1 MIDSRPKKVKWI
13 GRINCN
19 WLKFV
24 PSTQY
29 GYEFSS
35 NLKSVTAS
43 TDDNGFNI
51 SDTIKVKADSGYG
64 VKVSGG
70 IRTCSIY
77 FKQIDSEKECSL
89 NVSQNCV
96 SEKCP
101 PNSHSEDE
109 ITYKV
114 DNIAISPSY
123 KDGLPYSGGIF
134 NLTGSANITEAT
146 KYPLYWCGTN
156 KKTGEYS
163 STTETYN
170 NVDITN
176 NLSSVWS
183 ISNPISGDSI
193 TKGKLTYAKVDSSR
207 EIIVN
212 LEYSGL
218 TTSATLEQNYD
229 TNTYDYDFTIT
240 PSSSLEWSGDESGS
254 SFENSVTI
262 ICQKITNKG
271 EKRVNI
277 DFTYTFD
284 GLDNFTIGKEKEG
297 NINDGFIFSFYP
309 SSSNFSEND
318 YKGVLTLKSSIGNA
332 ISTITLTQTKAEP
345 KNSDDALMGKF
356 ILTVAFNLTQLEKDG
371 LYKEDDK
378 LPVYINH
385 QTSGDRNDV
394 EKVWYA
400 SSKNPTENG
409 YSISAINM
417 SNTVAFDFN
426 TNYCQCMFDV
436 KDDAIIT
443 DKTNGDKKVVF
454 FVQTSEGSTVPE
466 EIEWLNK
473 YPFCI
478 RIPDGYTKIA
488 NASVYR
494 NESLKTL
501 IVGSG
506 INECISDCFAGLS
519 EITDMYFGPLKAPT
533 LEHDAS
539 QGYTFRDTTAK
550 VVNNPSCIFHLQ
562 PAVKEAT
569 NMNGYNENSD
579 TSMYEDAEAEIW
591 KWPGCFLAN
600 VKEDPRWHNYTKEID
615 AQMVNALTQW
625 WNNKKFDFDPA
636 NALDIFNKAIFG

>member
-1 MIDSRPKKVKWI
+1 MIDSRPKKVEWI
-13 GRINCN
+13 GTIPNDCN
-19 WLKFV
+19 WLKFI

-101 PNSHSEDE
+101 PNSHSENE

-134 NLTGSANITEAT
+134 NLTGSANITETT

-176 NLSSVWS
+176 NSYSVWS
-183 ISNPISGDSI
+183 IISNPINGDSI
-193 TKGKLTYAKVDSSR
+193 TNGKLTYAEVDSSR
-207 EIIVN
+207 EIIVK

-254 SFENSVTI
+254 SVEKSVTI

-271 EKRVNI
+271 TANEKRVNI
-277 DFTYTFD
+277 DFTSTPDSF
-284 GLDNFTIGKEKEG
+284 DNFYIEKDG
-297 NINDGFIFSFYP
+297 NINDGVVFSFYP
-309 SSSNFSEND
+309 TSSNYSASD
-318 YKGVLTLKSSIGNA
+318 YNEYLTLNSSIGNA
-332 ISTITLTQTKAEP
+332 HAQISLTQTKAEP
-345 KNSDDALMGKF
+345 KTSDEALMGKF
-356 ILTVAFNLTQLEKDG
+356 VLTVAFNLTQLEKDG
-371 LYKEDDK
+371 LYKEGDK
-378 LPVYINH
+378 LPVYVNYNYN
-385 QTSGDRNDV
+385 SGDRSDV
-394 EKVWYA
+394 KKVWYA

-409 YSISAINM
+409 YSLSAITM
-417 SNTVAFDFN
+417 SNTYNFSKAH
-426 TNYCQCMFDV
+426 YYCMFDV

-519 EITDMYFGPLKAPT
+519 GITDMYFGPLKAPT
-533 LEHDAS
+533 LSDDGSE
-539 QGYTFRDTTAK
+539 GYTFRDTVNK
-550 VVNNPSCIFHLQ
+550 VVNNSSCKFHLQ
-562 PAVKEAT
+562 PSIEKAT
-569 NMNGYNENSD
+569 NMSGYNVDSND
-579 TSMYEDAEAEIW
+579 IW
-591 KWPGCFLAN
+591 KWPGCFLKEVDKDPHRSDYEAIHDKQN
-600 VKEDPRWHNYTKEID
+600 VY
-615 AQMVNALTQW
+615 ALTKW
-625 WNNKKFDFDPA
+625 WNNKIFDFDPT

>member
-24 PSTQY
+24 PLTQY
-29 GYEFSS
+29 GYEFSN

-43 TDDNGFNI
+43 TDDNSFNI
-51 SDTIKVKADSGYG
+51 LDTIKVKADSGYG
-64 VKVSGG
+64 AKKGT
-70 IRTCSIY
+70 RTCTID
-77 FKQIDSEKECSL
+77 FQQIDSNGGITKECSM
-89 NVSQNCV
+89 NVSQ
-96 SEKCP
+96 KCI
-101 PNSHSEDE
+101 SDKCKKDDSEDE

-114 DNIAISPSY
+114 NSISINPSS
-123 KDGLPYSGGIF
+123 KDGLPYSGGTL
-134 NLTGSANITEAT
+134 NLKGYANITKIT

-156 KKTGEYS
+156 KKSGEYS
-163 STTETYN
+163 STTETRDD
-170 NVDITN
+170 DIT
-176 NLSSVWS
+176 SDSISVWS
-183 ISNPISGDSI
+183 ISNPKNGDNISNGE
-193 TKGKLTYAKVDSSR
+193 LTYVEVDSSR

-254 SFENSVTI
+254 SVEKRVTVT
-262 ICQKITNKG
+262 CQKITNKG
-271 EKRVNI
+271 TANNI
-277 DFTYTFD
+277 DFTYQPNTFD
-284 GLDNFTIGKEKEG
+284 NFHIETDG
-297 NINDGFIFSFYP
+297 NINDGIVFHFYP
-309 SSSNFSEND
+309 KSSNYSASD
-318 YKGVLTLKSSIGNA
+318 YNEYLTLNSSIGNA
-332 ISTITLTQTKAEP
+332 HAQISLTQTKAEP
-345 KNSDDALMGKF
+345 KTSDEALMGKF
-356 ILTVAFNLTQLEKDG
+356 VLTVAFNLTQLNKDG
-371 LYKEDDK
+371 LYNTGDK
-378 LPVYINH
+378 LPVYVNYNYN
-385 QTSGDRNDV
+385 SGDRSDV
-394 EKVWYA
+394 KKVWYA

-409 YSISAINM
+409 YSLSAITM
-417 SNTVAFDFN
+417 SNTYNFSKAH
-426 TNYCQCMFDV
+426 YYCMFDV

-519 EITDMYFGPLKAPT
+519 GITDMYFGPLKAPT
-533 LEHDAS
+533 LSDDGSE
-539 QGYTFRDTTAK
+539 GYTFRDTVNK
-550 VVNNPSCIFHLQ
+550 VVNNSNCKFHLQ
-562 PAVKEAT
+562 PSIEKAT
-569 NMNGYNENSD
+569 NMNGYNENSND
-579 TSMYEDAEAEIW
+579 IW
-591 KWPGCFLAN
+591 KWPGCFLKEVDKDPHRSDYEAIHDKLN
-600 VKEDPRWHNYTKEID
+600 VI
-615 AQMVNALTQW
+615 ALTQW
-625 WNNKKFDFDPA
+625 WDNKRFDFDPA
-636 NALDIFNKAIFG
+636 KALDIFNKAIFG